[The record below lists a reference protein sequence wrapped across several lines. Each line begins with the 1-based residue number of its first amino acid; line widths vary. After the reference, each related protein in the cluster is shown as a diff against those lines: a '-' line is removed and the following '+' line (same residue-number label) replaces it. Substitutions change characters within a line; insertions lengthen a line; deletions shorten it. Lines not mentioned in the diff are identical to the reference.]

1 MIPGFCANTSGV
13 TAFLHSE
20 NKETK
25 PMAYIKRRI
34 ATAITAA
41 LVLGITPAAVAGDS
55 DSATKLDPQAHALL
69 KKMSDYMGGLKS
81 FTADAYV
88 VDEQI
93 MGDGFKLSV
102 LKAGSIKVRRPNKFF
117 IAHRSMVGDQE
128 AFFDGSH
135 LIVHGK
141 RIGMFI
147 EVPVSGDVDAGLD
160 AVTATL
166 GAELLARDL
175 LSTDAY
181 TPLMEP
187 VEESAALGTVEIGGV
202 TCRHLAFRTDEV
214 DWQLWIEEGKRPLPC
229 RYTITSRWVY
239 AAPQFTVTLTN
250 WRVNPDLPAND
261 FKFTA
266 PEGTKSTTVKKF
278 RESLEQA
285 GGE

>member
-1 MIPGFCANTSGV
+1 
-13 TAFLHSE
+13 
-20 NKETK
+20 
-25 PMAYIKRRI
+25 MAYIKNPI
-34 ATAITAA
+34 ATAVTAA
-41 LVLGITPAAVAGDS
+41 LMLGISAVAVAGDS
-55 DSATKLDPQAHALL
+55 GSATKLDSQADALL

-81 FTADAYV
+81 FAVDAYV

-102 LKAGSIKVRRPNKFF
+102 LKAGSIKVQRPNKFF
-117 IAHRSMVGDQE
+117 IEHRSMLGDQE

-141 RIGMFI
+141 DIGMFI
-147 EVPVSGDVDAGLD
+147 KVPVSGDVDAGLD
-160 AVTATL
+160 AVTETL
-166 GAELLARDL
+166 GAELPGRDL

-187 VEESAALGTVEIGGV
+187 VEESAHLGAVEIGGV
-202 TCRHLAFRTDEV
+202 TCRQLAFRTDEV
-214 DWQLWIEEGKRPLPC
+214 DWQIWIDEGERALPC

-239 AAPQFTVTLTN
+239 AAPQYTVTLTN
-250 WRVNPDLPAND
+250 WRVNPGFSAND

-266 PEGTKSTTVKKF
+266 SDGTKSTTVEKF
-278 RESLEQA
+278 RSSLKQA